1 MALRALAEGFR
12 GRSSPEADHLVGAP
26 LDDRIAMAVDLID
39 NGEPVV
45 AFENLCSNLYEYE
58 LPISADEHQQLA
70 ALGEQSGALQ
80 TATTSWR
87 NSFAHRCPYRAPARR
102 LARQRT
108 QPAFCAGGLYA
119 DHHVATV
126 VG

>member
-1 MALRALAEGFR
+1 VTDKTSVALRALAEGFR

-70 ALGEQSGALQ
+70 ALGEQSSVAPDRYDFL
-80 TATTSWR
+80 AELV
-87 NSFAHRCPYRAPARR
+87 RA
-102 LARQRT
+102 
-108 QPAFCAGGLYA
+108 
-119 DHHVATV
+119 
-126 VG
+126 